1 MESNIV
7 LSILIPTIPERKDIF
22 TKLYKNVFDQIELCN
37 INHPVLGFCEILS
50 DDDKKV
56 IYGGKTVGKKRN
68 DLVQRAEGKYLCFLD
83 DDDNVPANYIE
94 TLLRMAMSDR
104 DILTFRSL
112 FKCDLY
118 WSVCDMSL
126 HNEIEEATPETI
138 FKRPPFH
145 ICPVKT
151 ELAKR
156 FEFPNKNNAEDWEWM
171 SQVLTLVT
179 TEEKTNIIL
188 HQYNHSHLTS
198 AVDEIEYINSKSL

>member
-1 MESNIV
+1 MEDNIV
-7 LSILIPTIPERKDIF
+7 ISILIPTIPERKDIF

-37 INHPVLGFCEILS
+37 VTHPVLGFCEILF

-83 DDDNVPANYIE
+83 DDDEIPSNYIE
-94 TLLRMAMSDR
+94 TLLRMAMSDS

-118 WSVCDMSL
+118 WSVCDMGL
-126 HNEIEEATPETI
+126 NYPIEEATPEGI

-145 ICPVKT
+145 ICPVKS
-151 ELAKR
+151 
-156 FEFPNKNNAEDWEWM
+156 EFAQQFNFPDKNNAEDWEWM

-179 TEEKTNIIL
+179 TEEKTNVIL
-188 HQYNHSHLTS
+188 HQYNHSQKTS
-198 AVDEIEYINSKSL
+198 AVDEIEHFNSESL